1 MSIIEDLYYGKL
13 NPSEQIIPKSSEYHY
28 NVAKI
33 SDMLNKL
40 KVDLSVKNYEKVEE
54 ILELQGIL
62 TSISLASAYR
72 YGHQIGTLMMVDIF
86 GKDNQA

>member
-1 MSIIEDLYYGKL
+1 MNILEDLYYGKL

-28 NVAKI
+28 NVAKV

-40 KVDLSVKNYEKVEE
+40 KVSLSENDYEKVEE

-62 TSISLASAYR
+62 TSISLASAYS
-72 YGHQIGTLMMVDIF
+72 YGHKIGTLIMVDVL
-86 GKDNQA
+86 KENEL